1 MKTRKR
7 CVNLL
12 TLPTPTLTPTYTT
25 LQLSARFDLDVGGN
39 REAVVKTLLGERDN
53 MVAELCAR
61 RIVEAIDIDMPGRPL
76 LLGLGLHDR
85 SSDINVARDV
95 IAVLMEK
102 KPWK

>member
-1 MKTRKR
+1 M
-7 CVNLL
+7 
-12 TLPTPTLTPTYTT
+12 
-25 LQLSARFDLDVGGN
+25 DVGGN

-61 RIVEAIDIDMPGRPL
+61 RLLEALDTDMPGRPL

-85 SSDINVARDV
+85 SADISVARDV
-95 IAVLMEK
+95 IAALSEK